1 MHSVLAPNLKRSWDS
16 AFAFAYGK
24 DQAQRNAVEDTSK
37 AIVPVKPVLHV
48 IILYVWAYNVELL
61 SQIDDASQSN
71 IVNLDEQIWTT
82 SDEKNQNT
90 HQSEA
95 DVVSEMIVDSETIM
109 DPLAKKSLLSAFDVV
124 GSSQS
129 RKPNLPP
136 RPPKRSISLPTYFS
150 TLDNVAPLVTS
161 SVRRSPRLNKLDG
174 YQHCQYAPRKI
185 NKKSLGVSSSE
196 QSNSI
201 EYMPDLQGQDP
212 VPIPLQV
219 LQGWGI
225 ECGVTPEVITK
236 EALLQDPN
244 NDEN

>member
-1 MHSVLAPNLKRSWDS
+1 MNSNK
-16 AFAFAYGK
+16 
-24 DQAQRNAVEDTSK
+24 QAWRTCDVQ
-37 AIVPVKPVLHV
+37 
-48 IILYVWAYNVELL
+48 
-61 SQIDDASQSN
+61 
-71 IVNLDEQIWTT
+71 
-82 SDEKNQNT
+82 NQNA
-90 HQSEA
+90 HHSEGET
-95 DVVSEMIVDSETIM
+95 VSELFVDSVDSTE
-109 DPLAKKSLLSAFDVV
+109 PLAKKNLLSAFDVV
-124 GSSQS
+124 GTSQT
-129 RKPNLPP
+129 RKSNLPP
-136 RPPKRSISLPTYFS
+136 RPPKRVVSLPTS
-150 TLDNVAPLVTS
+150 TLALDSVTPLVTS

>member
-1 MHSVLAPNLKRSWDS
+1 MNSNK
-16 AFAFAYGK
+16 
-24 DQAQRNAVEDTSK
+24 QAWRTCDVQ
-37 AIVPVKPVLHV
+37 
-48 IILYVWAYNVELL
+48 
-61 SQIDDASQSN
+61 
-71 IVNLDEQIWTT
+71 
-82 SDEKNQNT
+82 NQNA
-90 HQSEA
+90 HHSEGET
-95 DVVSEMIVDSETIM
+95 VSELFVDSVDSTE
-109 DPLAKKSLLSAFDVV
+109 PLAKKNLLSAF
-124 GSSQS
+124 
-129 RKPNLPP
+129 
-136 RPPKRSISLPTYFS
+136 
-150 TLDNVAPLVTS
+150 
-161 SVRRSPRLNKLDG
+161 DG